1 MQLACA
7 TTRPT
12 GKKGHQ
18 VVHIF
23 GFVARGTKS
32 FSQASFGE
40 FLKEEYSHVN
50 ITSTS
55 FSLWE
60 RSFGA
65 A

>member
-1 MQLACA
+1 VPPLAQ
-7 TTRPT
+7 PE
-12 GKKGHQ
+12 K
-18 VVHIF
+18 
-23 GFVARGTKS
+23 RGIKWFTSSALLQEEQKA